1 MEVSKICGTCA
12 NYRDTALHGII
23 CDVTKRP
30 VGYLQQKDCWT
41 SLVVNATTGEDIL
54 PKPSKEPDP
63 KPEPRPEKKTRKG
76 GRKAEFPKYTDE
88 KTGLV
93 MKFCRACRTYKPV
106 TEFNLNAANSD
117 GYGTR
122 CKQCHSAYMAEY
134 LKRRKEQKEVEA
146 MAEEAAKVATESADR
161 LPETHAPAGGIVF
174 PKEIEKTVPRVVF
187 EDMRG
192 KRRPVEVA
200 LSAATDQQL
209 FEELRRRDFHGTL
222 SKGQYT
228 I

>member
-63 KPEPRPEKKTRKG
+63 KPEPKPEKKPRKG

-93 MKFCRACRTYKPV
+93 MKFCRACRTYKPLS
-106 TEFNLNAANSD
+106 EFNLNATNSD

-122 CKQCHSAYMAEY
+122 CKKCHAVYMDEY
-134 LKRRKEQKEVEA
+134 LKRRKAQKEMEEDLAKADKLMKEA
-146 MAEEAAKVATESADR
+146 VAGPVINDLTQG
-161 LPETHAPAGGIVF
+161 L
-174 PKEIEKTVPRVVF
+174 
-187 EDMRG
+187 
-192 KRRPVEVA
+192 RPVEVA
-200 LSAATDQQL
+200 LSAATDLQL
-209 FEELRRRDFHGTL
+209 FEELKRRGFQGTL

>member
-12 NYRDTALHGII
+12 YYRDTALHGII
-23 CDVTKRP
+23 CDKTKKP
-30 VGYLQQKDCWT
+30 VGYLQQRDCW
-41 SLVVNATTGEDIL
+41 SAMAVNATTGDPLL
-54 PKPSKEPDP
+54 PKPAPDP
-63 KPEPRPEKKTRKG
+63 EPKPAPEKKPRRG

-93 MKFCRACRTYKPV
+93 MKFCRACRTYKPLS
-106 TEFNLNAANSD
+106 EFNLNASNSD
-117 GYGTR
+117 GYGTQ
-122 CKQCHSAYMAEY
+122 CKKCHAVYMGEY
-134 LKRRKEQKEVEA
+134 LKRRRAQKEVEA
-146 MAEEAAKVATESADR
+146 AAETAAKIAMEAADR
-161 LPETHAPAGGIVF
+161 LPKTHAPAGGIVF

-187 EDMRG
+187 EDMRD
-192 KRRPVEVA
+192 KRRPVEIA

-209 FEELRRRDFHGTL
+209 FEELKRRGFQGTL

>member
-12 NYRDTALHGII
+12 YYRDTALHGII
-23 CDVTKRP
+23 CEKTKKP
-30 VGYLQQKDCWT
+30 VGYLQQRDCWA
-41 SLVVNATTGEDIL
+41 SIVVNATTGEDIQ
-54 PKPSKEPDP
+54 PKSSPDPKPDP
-63 KPEPRPEKKTRKG
+63 KPEPKPEKKPRKG

-93 MKFCRACRTYKPV
+93 MKFCRACRTYKPLS
-106 TEFNLNAANSD
+106 EFNLNAANSD

-122 CKQCHSAYMAEY
+122 CKKCHAVYMGEY
-134 LKRRKEQKEVEA
+134 LKRRKAQKEMEEDLAKADKLMKEA
-146 MAEEAAKVATESADR
+146 VAGPVINDLTQG
-161 LPETHAPAGGIVF
+161 L
-174 PKEIEKTVPRVVF
+174 
-187 EDMRG
+187 
-192 KRRPVEVA
+192 RPVEVA

>member
-12 NYRDTALHGII
+12 YYRDTALHGII
-23 CDVTKRP
+23 CEKTKKP
-30 VGYLQQKDCWT
+30 VGYLQQRDCWA

-63 KPEPRPEKKTRKG
+63 KPEPKPEKKTRKG

-93 MKFCRACRTYKPV
+93 MKFCRACRTYKPLS
-106 TEFNLNAANSD
+106 EFNLNATNSD

-122 CKQCHSAYMAEY
+122 CKKCHAVYMGEY
-134 LKRRKEQKEVEA
+134 LKRRKAQKEMEEDLAKADKLMKEA
-146 MAEEAAKVATESADR
+146 VAGPVIND
-161 LPETHAPAGGIVF
+161 LMQGL
-174 PKEIEKTVPRVVF
+174 
-187 EDMRG
+187 
-192 KRRPVEVA
+192 RPVEVA
-200 LSAATDQQL
+200 LSAATDLQL
-209 FEELRRRDFHGTL
+209 FEELKRRGFQGTL

>member
-12 NYRDTALHGII
+12 YYRDTALHGII
-23 CDVTKRP
+23 CEKTKKP
-30 VGYLQQKDCWT
+30 VGYLQQRDCWA
-41 SLVVNATTGEDIL
+41 SIVVNATTGEDIQ
-54 PKPSKEPDP
+54 PKSSPDPKPDP
-63 KPEPRPEKKTRKG
+63 KPEPKPEKKPRKG

-93 MKFCRACRTYKPV
+93 MKFCRACRTYKPLS
-106 TEFNLNAANSD
+106 EFNLNATNSD

-122 CKQCHSAYMAEY
+122 CKKCHAVYMGEY
-134 LKRRKEQKEVEA
+134 LKRRKAQKEMEEDLAKADKLMKEA
-146 MAEEAAKVATESADR
+146 VAGPVINDLTQG
-161 LPETHAPAGGIVF
+161 L
-174 PKEIEKTVPRVVF
+174 
-187 EDMRG
+187 
-192 KRRPVEVA
+192 RPVEVA